1 MRAIG
6 FHTPQPITSETALVD
21 LEQPVPEAAG
31 HDLLV
36 EIKAVSVN
44 PVDTKVRRNQTP
56 PAGEARILGYDAA
69 GVVKAVGPDV
79 SLFKPGDEVYYAGA
93 INRPGTNAE
102 YHLVDE
108 RIVGLKPKT
117 LSFAQAAALPL
128 TAITAYEALF
138 DRLKVSDPVLGA
150 GRSILIT
157 GGAGG
162 VGSIAIQLA
171 KELTDLTV
179 IATASRPETADWA
192 KSLGADHVIDH
203 SKPLAQEFV
212 SLGIDPPGLIFSVTH
227 SGQHRLAMAEI
238 IAPMGRICLI
248 DDFPEGFDILAFK
261 QKVVSLHWEFMFSRP
276 VFQTPDMIEQH
287 KLLTHVAEL
296 IDAGKIRT
304 TLDTVLGPITAEN
317 LREAHRL
324 IESNRTRGKI
334 VLEGFPA

>member
-6 FHTPQPITSETALVD
+6 FYTPQPITSETALVD
-21 LEQPVPEAAG
+21 LDLPMPQASG

-36 EIKAVSVN
+36 QIKAISVN
-44 PVDTKVRRNQTP
+44 PVDTKVRKNQTP
-56 PAGEARILGYDAA
+56 PAGEARVLGYDAA
-69 GVVKAVGPDV
+69 GVVTAVGPEV
-79 SLFKPGDEVYYAGA
+79 TLFKPGDEVYYAGA

-150 GRSILIT
+150 GRSIMIT

-171 KELTDLTV
+171 KELTDLAV

-203 SKPLAQEFV
+203 SKPLAQEFAA
-212 SLGIDPPGLIFSVTH
+212 LGIDPPGFIFSVTH

-304 TLDTVLGPITAEN
+304 TLDTVLGPITAAN

>member
-21 LEQPVPEAAG
+21 LELPVPEAAG

-36 EIKAVSVN
+36 EIKAISVN

-93 INRPGTNAE
+93 INRPGTNSE

-203 SKPLAQEFV
+203 SKPLAQEFAA
-212 SLGIDPPGLIFSVTH
+212 LAIDPPGFIFSVTH

-296 IDAGKIRT
+296 IDEGKVRT
-304 TLDTVLGPITAEN
+304 TLDTVLGPITAVN

>member
-6 FHTPQPITSETALVD
+6 FHMPQPITSDEALVD
-21 LEQPVPEAAG
+21 LDLPMPEASG

-44 PVDTKVRRNQTP
+44 PVDTKVRRNHTP
-56 PAGEARILGYDAA
+56 AAGEARILGYDAA
-69 GVVKAVGPDV
+69 GVVKAVGSDV
-79 SLFKPGDEVYYAGA
+79 TLFKPGDEVYYAGA
-93 INRPGTNAE
+93 IGRPGTNAE

-108 RIVGLKPKT
+108 RIVGIKPKS
-117 LSFAQAAALPL
+117 LSFAEAAALPL
-128 TAITAYEALF
+128 TAITAFEALF
-138 DRLKVSDPVLGA
+138 DRLKVADPVLGA
-150 GRSILIT
+150 ERAILIT

-171 KELTDLTV
+171 KTLTDLKV

-203 SKPLAQEFV
+203 SKPLAEEYAK
-212 SLGIDPPGLIFSVTH
+212 LGIGAPAFIFSVTH
-227 SGQHRLAMAEI
+227 SSQHRLAMAEI

-261 QKVVSLHWEFMFSRP
+261 MKVVSLHWEFMFSRP
-276 VFQTPDMIEQH
+276 MFQTPDMIEQH

-296 IDAGKIRT
+296 IDSGKIRT
-304 TLDTVLGPITAEN
+304 TLDTVMGPITAEN
-317 LREAHRL
+317 LRKAHAI
-324 IESNRTRGKI
+324 IESNRARGKI

>member
-1 MRAIG
+1 MRVIG
-6 FHTPQPITSETALVD
+6 FHMPQPITSDEALVD
-21 LEQPVPEAAG
+21 LDLPMPEASG

-44 PVDTKVRRNQTP
+44 PVDTKVRRNHTP
-56 PAGEARILGYDAA
+56 AAGEARILGYDAA
-69 GVVKAVGPDV
+69 GVVKAVGSDV
-79 SLFKPGDEVYYAGA
+79 TLFKPGDEVYYAGA
-93 INRPGTNAE
+93 IGRPGTNAE

-108 RIVGLKPKT
+108 RIVGIKPKS
-117 LSFAQAAALPL
+117 LSFAEAAALPL
-128 TAITAYEALF
+128 TAITGYEALF
-138 DRLKVSDPVLGA
+138 DRLKVADPVLGA
-150 GRSILIT
+150 ERAILIT

-171 KELTDLTV
+171 KTLTDLKV

-203 SKPLAQEFV
+203 SKPLAEEYAK
-212 SLGIDPPGLIFSVTH
+212 LGIGAPAFIFSVTH
-227 SGQHRLAMAEI
+227 SSQHRLAMAEI

-261 QKVVSLHWEFMFSRP
+261 MKVVSLHWEFMFSRP
-276 VFQTPDMIEQH
+276 MFQTPDMIEQH

-296 IDAGKIRT
+296 IDSGKIRT
-304 TLDTVLGPITAEN
+304 TLDTVMGPITAEN
-317 LREAHRL
+317 LRKAHAI
-324 IESNRTRGKI
+324 IESNRARGKI

>member
-6 FHTPQPITSETALVD
+6 FHMPQPITSNESLVD
-21 LEQPVPEAAG
+21 LDLPMPEASG

-44 PVDTKVRRNQTP
+44 PVDTKVRRNHTP
-56 PAGEARILGYDAA
+56 AAGEARILGYDAA
-69 GVVKAVGPDV
+69 GVVKAVGSDV
-79 SLFKPGDEVYYAGA
+79 TLFKAGDEVYYAGA
-93 INRPGTNAE
+93 IGRPGTNAE

-108 RIVGLKPKT
+108 RIVGMKPKS
-117 LSFAQAAALPL
+117 LSFAEAAALPL

-138 DRLKVSDPVLGA
+138 DRLKVADPVLGA
-150 GRSILIT
+150 ERAILIT

-171 KELTDLTV
+171 KTLTDLKV
-179 IATASRPETADWA
+179 IATASRPETANWA

-203 SKPLAQEFV
+203 SKPLAEEYAK
-212 SLGIDPPGLIFSVTH
+212 LGIGAPAFIFSVTH
-227 SGQHRLAMAEI
+227 SSQHRLAMAEI

-261 QKVVSLHWEFMFSRP
+261 MKVVSLHWEFMFSRP
-276 VFQTPDMIEQH
+276 MFQTPDMIEQH

-296 IDAGKIRT
+296 IDSGKIRT
-304 TLDTVLGPITAEN
+304 TLDTVMGPITAEN
-317 LREAHRL
+317 LRKAHAI
-324 IESNRTRGKI
+324 IESNRARGKI
-334 VLEGFPA
+334 VLEGLPA

>member
-36 EIKAVSVN
+36 EIKAISVN

-56 PAGEARILGYDAA
+56 PAGEARVLGYDAA
-69 GVVKAVGPDV
+69 GVVTAVGPDV

-93 INRPGTNAE
+93 INRPGTNSE

-171 KELTDLTV
+171 KELTDLAV
-179 IATASRPETADWA
+179 IATASRPETADWT

-203 SKPLAQEFV
+203 SKPLAQEYAA
-212 SLGIDPPGLIFSVTH
+212 LGIDPPGFIFSVTH

-304 TLDTVLGPITAEN
+304 TLDTVLGPITATN

-334 VLEGFPA
+334 VLEGFTD

>member
-36 EIKAVSVN
+36 EIKAISVN

-56 PAGEARILGYDAA
+56 PAGEARVLGYDAA
-69 GVVKAVGPDV
+69 GVVTAVGPDV

-203 SKPLAQEFV
+203 SKPLAQEFAA
-212 SLGIDPPGLIFSVTH
+212 LGIDPPGFIFSVTH

-287 KLLTHVAEL
+287 KLLTQVAEL

-304 TLDTVLGPITAEN
+304 TLDTVLGPITATN

>member
-36 EIKAVSVN
+36 EIKAISVN

-56 PAGEARILGYDAA
+56 PAGEARVLGYDAA
-69 GVVKAVGPDV
+69 GVVTAVGPDV

-203 SKPLAQEFV
+203 SKPLAQEFAA
-212 SLGIDPPGLIFSVTH
+212 LGIDPPGFIFSVTH

-296 IDAGKIRT
+296 IDEGKVRT

>member
-6 FHTPQPITSETALVD
+6 FHMPQPITSNEALVD
-21 LEQPVPEAAG
+21 LDLPVPEASG

-44 PVDTKVRRNQTP
+44 PVDTKVRRNHTP
-56 PAGEARILGYDAA
+56 AAGEARILGYDAA
-69 GVVKAVGPDV
+69 GVVKAVGSDV
-79 SLFKPGDEVYYAGA
+79 TLFKAGDEVFYAGA
-93 INRPGTNAE
+93 IGRPGTNAE

-108 RIVGLKPKT
+108 RIVGMKPKS
-117 LSFAQAAALPL
+117 LSFAEAAALPL

-138 DRLKVSDPVLGA
+138 DRLKVGDPVLGA
-150 GRSILIT
+150 ERAILIT

-171 KELTDLTV
+171 KTLTDLTV

-192 KSLGADHVIDH
+192 KLLGADHVIDH
-203 SKPLAQEFV
+203 SKPLAEEYAK
-212 SLGIDPPGLIFSVTH
+212 LGIGAPAFIFSVTH
-227 SGQHRLAMAEI
+227 SSQHRLAMAEI

-261 QKVVSLHWEFMFSRP
+261 MKVVSLHWEFMFSRP
-276 VFQTPDMIEQH
+276 MFQTPDMIEQH

-296 IDAGKIRT
+296 IDSGKIRT
-304 TLDTVLGPITAEN
+304 TLDTVMGPITAEN
-317 LREAHRL
+317 LRKAHAI
-324 IESNRTRGKI
+324 IESNRARGKI

>member
-36 EIKAVSVN
+36 EIKAISVN

-56 PAGEARILGYDAA
+56 PAGEARVLGYDAA
-69 GVVKAVGPDV
+69 GVVTAVGPDV

-203 SKPLAQEFV
+203 SKPLAQEFAA
-212 SLGIDPPGLIFSVTH
+212 LAIDPPGFIFSVTH

-296 IDAGKIRT
+296 IDEGKVRT
-304 TLDTVLGPITAEN
+304 TLDTVLGPITAVN

>member
-6 FHTPQPITSETALVD
+6 FHTPQPFTSPTALVD
-21 LEQPVPEAAG
+21 LDLPMPEASG
-31 HDLLV
+31 RDLLV
-36 EIKAVSVN
+36 EIKAISVN
-44 PVDTKVRRNQTP
+44 PVDTKVRRNYTP
-56 PAGEARILGYDAA
+56 ADGEARILGYDAA
-69 GVVKAVGPDV
+69 GVIKAVGADV
-79 SLFKPGDEVYYAGA
+79 TLFKPGDEVFYAGA

-108 RIVGLKPKT
+108 RIVGLKPKS
-117 LSFAQAAALPL
+117 LSFAEAAALPL

-138 DRLKVSDPVLGA
+138 DRLKVHDPVLGA
-150 GRSILIT
+150 EHAILIT

-171 KELTDLTV
+171 KQLPDLTV
-179 IATASRPETADWA
+179 IATASRPETATWA
-192 KSLGADHVIDH
+192 KALGADHVIDH
-203 SKPLAQEFV
+203 SKPLAEQYA
-212 SLGIDPPGLIFSVTH
+212 SLGIGAPGFIFSITH

-276 VFQTPDMIEQH
+276 MFHTPDMIEQH

-296 IDAGKIRT
+296 IDSGKIRT

-317 LREAHRL
+317 LRKAHGI
-324 IESNRTRGKI
+324 IESNRARGKI

>member
-21 LEQPVPEAAG
+21 LELPMPEVAG

-36 EIKAVSVN
+36 EIKAISVN

-179 IATASRPETADWA
+179 IATASRPETVDWA
-192 KSLGADHVIDH
+192 KSLGADHVINH
-203 SKPLAQEFV
+203 SKPLAQEFAA
-212 SLGIDPPGLIFSVTH
+212 LGIDPPGFIFSVTH

-238 IAPMGRICLI
+238 VAPMGRICLI

-296 IDAGKIRT
+296 IDAGKVRT

>member
-6 FHTPQPITSETALVD
+6 FQTPQPITSDEALVD
-21 LEQPVPEAAG
+21 LDLPMPEASG

-44 PVDTKVRRNQTP
+44 PVDTKVRRNHTP
-56 PAGEARILGYDAA
+56 AAGEARILGYDAA
-69 GVVKAVGPDV
+69 GVVKAVGSDV
-79 SLFKPGDEVYYAGA
+79 TLFKPGDEVYYAGA
-93 INRPGTNAE
+93 IGRPGTNAE
-102 YHLVDE
+102 FHLVDE
-108 RIVGLKPKT
+108 RIVGIKPKS
-117 LSFAQAAALPL
+117 LSFAEAAALPL

-138 DRLKVSDPVLGA
+138 DRLKVADPVLGA
-150 GRSILIT
+150 ERAILIT

-171 KELTDLTV
+171 KTLTDLKV

-203 SKPLAQEFV
+203 SKPLAEEYAK
-212 SLGIDPPGLIFSVTH
+212 LGIGAPAFIFSVTH
-227 SGQHRLAMAEI
+227 SSQHRLAMAEI

-261 QKVVSLHWEFMFSRP
+261 MKVVSLHWEFMFSRP
-276 VFQTPDMIEQH
+276 MFQTPDMIEQH

-296 IDAGKIRT
+296 IDSGKIRT
-304 TLDTVLGPITAEN
+304 TLDTVMGPITAEN
-317 LREAHRL
+317 LRKAHAI
-324 IESNRTRGKI
+324 IESNRARGKI

>member
-6 FHTPQPITSETALVD
+6 FYTPQPITSNEALVD
-21 LEQPVPEAAG
+21 LDLPMPEASG

-44 PVDTKVRRNQTP
+44 PVDTKVRRNHTP
-56 PAGEARILGYDAA
+56 AAGEARILGYDAA
-69 GVVKAVGPDV
+69 GVVKSVGSDV
-79 SLFKPGDEVYYAGA
+79 TLFKPGDEVYYAGA
-93 INRPGTNAE
+93 IGRPGTNAE

-108 RIVGLKPKT
+108 RIVGIKPKS
-117 LSFAQAAALPL
+117 LSFAEAAALPL

-138 DRLKVSDPVLGA
+138 DRLKVADPVLGA
-150 GRSILIT
+150 ERAILIT

-171 KELTDLTV
+171 RTLTDLTV

-203 SKPLAQEFV
+203 SKPLAEEYAK
-212 SLGIDPPGLIFSVTH
+212 LGIGAPAFIFSVTH
-227 SGQHRLAMAEI
+227 SSQHRLAMAEI

-261 QKVVSLHWEFMFSRP
+261 MKVVSLHWEFMFSRP
-276 VFQTPDMIEQH
+276 MFQTPDMIEQH

-304 TLDTVLGPITAEN
+304 TLDTVMGPITAEN
-317 LREAHRL
+317 LRKAHAI
-324 IESNRTRGKI
+324 IESNRARGKI

>member
-6 FHTPQPITSETALVD
+6 FHTPQPITSDEALVD
-21 LEQPVPEAAG
+21 LDLPIPEASG

-44 PVDTKVRRNQTP
+44 PVDTKVRRNHTP
-56 PAGEARILGYDAA
+56 AAGEARILGYDAA
-69 GVVKAVGPDV
+69 GVVKAVGSGV
-79 SLFKPGDEVYYAGA
+79 TLFKPGDEVYYAGA
-93 INRPGTNAE
+93 IGRPGTNAE

-108 RIVGLKPKT
+108 RIVGMKPKS
-117 LSFAQAAALPL
+117 LSFAEAAALPL

-138 DRLKVSDPVLGA
+138 DRLKVADPVLGA
-150 GRSILIT
+150 ERAILIT

-171 KELTDLTV
+171 KTLTDLTV

-203 SKPLAQEFV
+203 SKPLAEEYAK
-212 SLGIDPPGLIFSVTH
+212 LGIGAPAFIFSVTH
-227 SGQHRLAMAEI
+227 SSQHRLAMAEI

-261 QKVVSLHWEFMFSRP
+261 MKVVSLHWEFMFSRP
-276 VFQTPDMIEQH
+276 MFQTPDMIEQH
-287 KLLTHVAEL
+287 KLLTHVAGL
-296 IDAGKIRT
+296 IDSGKIRT
-304 TLDTVLGPITAEN
+304 TLDTVMGPITAEN
-317 LREAHRL
+317 LRKAHAI
-324 IESNRTRGKI
+324 IESNRARGKI

>member
-6 FHTPQPITSETALVD
+6 FHTPQPITSDEALVD
-21 LEQPVPEAAG
+21 LDLPMPEASG
-31 HDLLV
+31 YDLLV

-44 PVDTKVRRNQTP
+44 PVDTKVRRNHTP
-56 PAGEARILGYDAA
+56 AAGEARILGYDAA
-69 GVVKAVGPDV
+69 GVVKAVGSDV
-79 SLFKPGDEVYYAGA
+79 KLFKPGDEVYYAGA
-93 INRPGTNAE
+93 IGRPGTNAE

-108 RIVGLKPKT
+108 RIVGIKPKS
-117 LSFAQAAALPL
+117 LSFAEAAALPL
-128 TAITAYEALF
+128 TSITAYEALF
-138 DRLKVSDPVLGA
+138 DRLKVADPVLGA
-150 GRSILIT
+150 ERAILIT

-171 KELTDLTV
+171 KTLTDLKV

-203 SKPLAQEFV
+203 SKPLAEEYAK
-212 SLGIDPPGLIFSVTH
+212 LGIGAPAFIFSVTH
-227 SGQHRLAMAEI
+227 SSQHRLAMAEI

-261 QKVVSLHWEFMFSRP
+261 MKVVSLHWEFMFSRP
-276 VFQTPDMIEQH
+276 MFQTPDMIEQH

-296 IDAGKIRT
+296 IDSGKIRT
-304 TLDTVLGPITAEN
+304 TLDTVMGPITAEN
-317 LREAHRL
+317 LRKAHAI
-324 IESNRTRGKI
+324 IESNRARGKI

>member
-6 FHTPQPITSETALVD
+6 FHTPQPITSNEALVD
-21 LEQPVPEAAG
+21 LDLPIPEASG

-44 PVDTKVRRNQTP
+44 PVDTKVRRNHTP
-56 PAGEARILGYDAA
+56 AAGEARILGYDAA
-69 GVVKAVGPDV
+69 GVVKAVGSDV
-79 SLFKPGDEVYYAGA
+79 TLFKPGDEVYYAGA
-93 INRPGTNAE
+93 IGRPGTNAE

-108 RIVGLKPKT
+108 RIVGIKPKS
-117 LSFAQAAALPL
+117 LSFAEAAALPL

-138 DRLKVSDPVLGA
+138 DRLKVADPVLGA
-150 GRSILIT
+150 ERAILIT

-171 KELTDLTV
+171 KTLTDLKV

-203 SKPLAQEFV
+203 SKPLAEEYAK
-212 SLGIDPPGLIFSVTH
+212 LGIGAPAFIFSVTH
-227 SGQHRLAMAEI
+227 SSQHRLAMAEI

-261 QKVVSLHWEFMFSRP
+261 MKVVSLHWEFMFSRP
-276 VFQTPDMIEQH
+276 MFQTPDMIEQH

-296 IDAGKIRT
+296 INSGKIRT

-317 LREAHRL
+317 LRKAHAI
-324 IESNRTRGKI
+324 IESNRARGKI

>member
-6 FHTPQPITSETALVD
+6 FHTPQPITSNEALVD
-21 LEQPVPEAAG
+21 LDLPMPEASG

-44 PVDTKVRRNQTP
+44 PVDTKVRRNHTP
-56 PAGEARILGYDAA
+56 AAGEARILGYDAA
-69 GVVKAVGPDV
+69 GVVKSVGSDV
-79 SLFKPGDEVYYAGA
+79 TLFKPGDEVYYAGA
-93 INRPGTNAE
+93 IGRPGTNAE

-108 RIVGLKPKT
+108 RIVGIKPKS
-117 LSFAQAAALPL
+117 LSFAEAAALPL

-138 DRLKVSDPVLGA
+138 DRLKVADPVLGA
-150 GRSILIT
+150 ERAILIT

-171 KELTDLTV
+171 KTLTDLTV

-203 SKPLAQEFV
+203 SKPLAEEYAK
-212 SLGIDPPGLIFSVTH
+212 LGIGAPAFIFSVTH
-227 SGQHRLAMAEI
+227 SSQHRLAMAEI

-248 DDFPEGFDILAFK
+248 DDFPDGFDILAFK
-261 QKVVSLHWEFMFSRP
+261 MKVVSLHWEFMFSRP
-276 VFQTPDMIEQH
+276 MFQTPDMIEQH

-296 IDAGKIRT
+296 IDSGKIRT
-304 TLDTVLGPITAEN
+304 TLDTVMGPITAEN
-317 LREAHRL
+317 LRKAHAI
-324 IESNRTRGKI
+324 IESNRARGKI

>member
-36 EIKAVSVN
+36 EIKAISVN

-56 PAGEARILGYDAA
+56 PAGEARVLGYDAA
-69 GVVKAVGPDV
+69 GVVTAVGPDV

-203 SKPLAQEFV
+203 SKPLAQEFAA
-212 SLGIDPPGLIFSVTH
+212 LAIDPPGFIFSVTH

-304 TLDTVLGPITAEN
+304 TLDTVLGPITAAN

>member
-6 FHTPQPITSETALVD
+6 FYTPQPITSKDALVD
-21 LEQPVPEAAG
+21 LDLPMPEASG

-44 PVDTKVRRNQTP
+44 PVDTKVRRNHTP
-56 PAGEARILGYDAA
+56 AAGEARILGYDAA
-69 GVVKAVGPDV
+69 GVVKAVGADV
-79 SLFKPGDEVYYAGA
+79 TLFKPGDEVYYAGA
-93 INRPGTNAE
+93 IGRPGTNAE

-108 RIVGLKPKT
+108 RIVGIKPKS
-117 LSFAQAAALPL
+117 LSFAEAAALPL

-150 GRSILIT
+150 ERAILIT

-171 KELTDLTV
+171 KTLTDLKV

-203 SKPLAQEFV
+203 SKPLDQEYAK
-212 SLGIDPPGLIFSVTH
+212 LGIGAPAFIFSVTH
-227 SGQHRLAMAEI
+227 SSQHRLAMAEI

-261 QKVVSLHWEFMFSRP
+261 MKVVSLHWEFMFSRP
-276 VFQTPDMIEQH
+276 MFQTPDMIEQH
-287 KLLTHVAEL
+287 KLLTHVAEM
-296 IDAGKIRT
+296 IDGGKIRT
-304 TLDTVLGPITAEN
+304 TLDTVLGPITSEN
-317 LREAHRL
+317 LRKAHEI
-324 IESNRTRGKI
+324 IESNRARGKI

>member
-36 EIKAVSVN
+36 EIKAISVN

-56 PAGEARILGYDAA
+56 PAGEARVLGYDAA
-69 GVVKAVGPDV
+69 GVVTAVGPDV

-203 SKPLAQEFV
+203 SKPLAQEFAA
-212 SLGIDPPGLIFSVTH
+212 LAIDPPGFIFSVTH

-304 TLDTVLGPITAEN
+304 TLDTVLGPITAVN

>member
-21 LEQPVPEAAG
+21 LELPVPEAAG

-36 EIKAVSVN
+36 EIKAISVN

-69 GVVKAVGPDV
+69 GVVTAVGPDV

-93 INRPGTNAE
+93 INRPGTNSE

-179 IATASRPETADWA
+179 IATASRPETVDWA
-192 KSLGADHVIDH
+192 KSLGADHVINH
-203 SKPLAQEFV
+203 SKPLAQEFAA
-212 SLGIDPPGLIFSVTH
+212 LGIDPPGFIFSVTH
-227 SGQHRLAMAEI
+227 SGQHRLALAEI

-248 DDFPEGFDILAFK
+248 DDFPEGFDILDFK

-334 VLEGFPA
+334 VLEGFTA

>member
-21 LEQPVPEAAG
+21 LELPVPEATG

-36 EIKAVSVN
+36 EIKAISVN

-69 GVVKAVGPDV
+69 GVVTAVGPDV

-93 INRPGTNAE
+93 INRPGTNSE

-179 IATASRPETADWA
+179 IATASRPETVDWA

-203 SKPLAQEFV
+203 SKPLAQEFAA
-212 SLGIDPPGLIFSVTH
+212 LGIDPPGFIFSVTH

>member
-6 FHTPQPITSETALVD
+6 FYTPQPITSKDALVD
-21 LEQPVPEAAG
+21 LDLPMPEASG

-44 PVDTKVRRNQTP
+44 PVDTKVRRNHTP
-56 PAGEARILGYDAA
+56 AAGEARILGYDAA
-69 GVVKAVGPDV
+69 GVVKAVGADV
-79 SLFKPGDEVYYAGA
+79 TLFKPRDEVYYAGA
-93 INRPGTNAE
+93 IGRPGTNAE

-108 RIVGLKPKT
+108 RIVGLKPKS
-117 LSFAQAAALPL
+117 LSFAEAAALPL

-150 GRSILIT
+150 ERAILIT

-171 KELTDLTV
+171 KMLTDLKV
-179 IATASRPETADWA
+179 IATASRPETAEWA

-203 SKPLAQEFV
+203 SKPLAEEYAK
-212 SLGIDPPGLIFSVTH
+212 LGIGAPAFIFSVTH
-227 SGQHRLAMAEI
+227 SSQHRLAMAEI

-261 QKVVSLHWEFMFSRP
+261 MKVVSLHWEFMFSRP
-276 VFQTPDMIEQH
+276 MFQTPDMIEQH
-287 KLLTHVAEL
+287 KLLTHVAEM
-296 IDAGKIRT
+296 IDGGKIRT
-304 TLDTVLGPITAEN
+304 TLDTVLGPITSEN
-317 LREAHRL
+317 LRKAHEI
-324 IESNRTRGKI
+324 IESNRARGKI
-334 VLEGFPA
+334 VLDGFPS

>member
-6 FHTPQPITSETALVD
+6 FYTPQPITSDEALVD
-21 LEQPVPEAAG
+21 LDLPIPEASG

-44 PVDTKVRRNQTP
+44 PVDTKVRRNHTP
-56 PAGEARILGYDAA
+56 AAGEARILGYDAA
-69 GVVKAVGPDV
+69 GVVKAVGSDV
-79 SLFKPGDEVYYAGA
+79 TLFKPGDEVYYAGA
-93 INRPGTNAE
+93 IGRPGTNAE

-108 RIVGLKPKT
+108 RIVGMKPKS
-117 LSFAQAAALPL
+117 LSFAEAAALPL

-138 DRLKVSDPVLGA
+138 DRLKVADPVLGA
-150 GRSILIT
+150 ERAILIT

-171 KELTDLTV
+171 KTLTDLKV

-203 SKPLAQEFV
+203 SKPLAEEYAK
-212 SLGIDPPGLIFSVTH
+212 LGIGAPAFIFSVTH
-227 SGQHRLAMAEI
+227 SSQHRLAMAEI

-261 QKVVSLHWEFMFSRP
+261 MKVVSLHWEFMFSRP
-276 VFQTPDMIEQH
+276 MFQRPDMIEQH

-304 TLDTVLGPITAEN
+304 TLDTVLGSITAEN
-317 LREAHRL
+317 LRKAHAI
-324 IESNRTRGKI
+324 IESNRARGKI

>member
-6 FHTPQPITSETALVD
+6 FHTPQPITSNEALVD
-21 LEQPVPEAAG
+21 LDLPMPEASG

-44 PVDTKVRRNQTP
+44 PVDTKVRRNHTP
-56 PAGEARILGYDAA
+56 AAGEARILGYDAA
-69 GVVKAVGPDV
+69 GVVKSVGSDV
-79 SLFKPGDEVYYAGA
+79 TLFKPGDEVYYAGA
-93 INRPGTNAE
+93 IGRPGTNAE

-108 RIVGLKPKT
+108 RIVGMKPKS
-117 LSFAQAAALPL
+117 LSFAEAAALPL

-138 DRLKVSDPVLGA
+138 DRLKVADPVLGA
-150 GRSILIT
+150 ERAILIT

-171 KELTDLTV
+171 KTLTDLKV

-203 SKPLAQEFV
+203 SKPLAEEYAK
-212 SLGIDPPGLIFSVTH
+212 LGIGAPAFIFSVTH
-227 SGQHRLAMAEI
+227 SSQHRLAMAEI

-261 QKVVSLHWEFMFSRP
+261 MKVVSLHWEFMFSRP
-276 VFQTPDMIEQH
+276 MFQTPDMIEQH

-304 TLDTVLGPITAEN
+304 TLDTALGSITAEN
-317 LREAHRL
+317 LRKAHAI
-324 IESNRTRGKI
+324 IESNRARGKI

>member
-6 FHTPQPITSETALVD
+6 FHTPQPITSDEALVD
-21 LEQPVPEAAG
+21 LDLPMPEASG

-44 PVDTKVRRNQTP
+44 PVDTKVRRNHTP
-56 PAGEARILGYDAA
+56 AAGEARILGYDAA
-69 GVVKAVGPDV
+69 GVVKAVGSDV
-79 SLFKPGDEVYYAGA
+79 TLFKPGDEVYYAGA
-93 INRPGTNAE
+93 IGRPGTNAE

-108 RIVGLKPKT
+108 RIVGIKPKS
-117 LSFAQAAALPL
+117 LSFAEAAALPL
-128 TAITAYEALF
+128 TTITAYEALF
-138 DRLKVSDPVLGA
+138 DRLKVADPVLGA
-150 GRSILIT
+150 ERAILIT

-171 KELTDLTV
+171 KTLTDLKV

-203 SKPLAQEFV
+203 SKPLAEEYAK
-212 SLGIDPPGLIFSVTH
+212 LGIGAPAFIFSVTH
-227 SGQHRLAMAEI
+227 SSQHRLAMAEI

-261 QKVVSLHWEFMFSRP
+261 MKVVSLHWEFMFSRP
-276 VFQTPDMIEQH
+276 MFQTPDMIEQH

-296 IDAGKIRT
+296 IDSGKIRT
-304 TLDTVLGPITAEN
+304 TLDTVMGPITAEN
-317 LREAHRL
+317 LRKAHAI
-324 IESNRTRGKI
+324 IESNRARGKI

>member
-6 FHTPQPITSETALVD
+6 FHTPQPITLETALVD
-21 LEQPVPEAAG
+21 LELPVPEAAG

-36 EIKAVSVN
+36 EIKAISVN

-203 SKPLAQEFV
+203 SKPLAQEFAA
-212 SLGIDPPGLIFSVTH
+212 LGIDPPGFIFSVTH

-304 TLDTVLGPITAEN
+304 TLDTALGPITAEN

>member
-6 FHTPQPITSETALVD
+6 FHTPQPISSDEALVD
-21 LEQPVPEAAG
+21 LDLPIPEASG

-44 PVDTKVRRNQTP
+44 PVDTKVRRNHTP
-56 PAGEARILGYDAA
+56 AAGEVRILGYDAA
-69 GVVKAVGPDV
+69 GVVKAIGSDV
-79 SLFKPGDEVYYAGA
+79 TLFKPGDEVYYAGA
-93 INRPGTNAE
+93 IGRPGTNAE

-108 RIVGLKPKT
+108 RIVGIKPKS
-117 LSFAQAAALPL
+117 LSFAEAAALPL

-138 DRLKVSDPVLGA
+138 DRLKVADPVLGA
-150 GRSILIT
+150 EQAILIT

-171 KELTDLTV
+171 KTLTDLKV

-203 SKPLAQEFV
+203 SKPLAEEYAK
-212 SLGIDPPGLIFSVTH
+212 LGIGAPAFIFSVTH
-227 SGQHRLAMAEI
+227 SSQHRLAMAEI

-261 QKVVSLHWEFMFSRP
+261 MKVVSLHWEFMFSRP
-276 VFQTPDMIEQH
+276 MFQTPDMIEQH

-296 IDAGKIRT
+296 IDSGKIRT
-304 TLDTVLGPITAEN
+304 TLDTVMGPITAEN
-317 LREAHRL
+317 LRKAHAI
-324 IESNRTRGKI
+324 IESNRARGKI